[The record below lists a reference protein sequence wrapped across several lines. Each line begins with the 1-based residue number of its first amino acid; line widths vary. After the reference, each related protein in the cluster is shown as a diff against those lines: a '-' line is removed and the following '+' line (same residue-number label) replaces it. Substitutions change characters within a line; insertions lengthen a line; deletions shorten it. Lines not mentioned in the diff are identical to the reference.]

1 MILGRTPAGLIKTK
15 SDGGGLRAVNCACC
29 NPCGCYSISIPSAL
43 RPLFENANISNLS
56 AFGVSAAFFGYLKA
70 EFSGGIANDL
80 WYADFTYS
88 LPEVYPIQYL
98 GMGFYYQ
105 KSTGCLTMGNGAPE
119 FPDIEGY
126 PTGVPYDYDAGLV
139 PEVTL
144 YTDPPGFSERCLSLG
159 YGGSSSG
166 CSDPVFEPSP
176 QDSTFTINGE
186 GEFPFWYYRNTG
198 DVPVTP
204 CSEGSFPPLNIVIT

>member
-1 MILGRTPAGLIKTK
+1 MPLGRTANAIKIKT
-15 SDGGGLRAVNCACC
+15 DGGGLRAVNCACC
-29 NPCGCYSISIPSAL
+29 VSCGCYSISIPSAL

-70 EFSGGIANDL
+70 EFSGGIENDV
-80 WYADFTYS
+80 WYADFTYN
-88 LPEVYPIQYL
+88 LPEVYPILYL
-98 GMGFYYQ
+98 GMGFYYK
-105 KSTGCLTMGNGAPE
+105 KSTGCLSMEQAPE
-119 FPDIEGY
+119 FNQIEGY
-126 PTGVPYDYDAGLV
+126 TPGDSYDFDPGLV
-139 PEVTL
+139 AEVTL
-144 YTDPPGFSERCLSLG
+144 FTDPPGFSERCLSLG

-204 CSEGSFPPLNIVIT
+204 CSEGSFPPPNIVIT